1 MTSDLPYWSTE
12 FRLLRQQP
20 ALLSL
25 RDASGQTPLDL
36 VRRSFAPPEL
46 PLLLQKTAPVA
57 VHQESLV
64 GTIAGMFAVD
74 AVLLVSLYMCILLCP
89 HTQTSFLLPVAV
101 PCFEEG

>member
-46 PLLLQKTAPVA
+46 RLLLQKTAPVA

-74 AVLLVSLYMCILLCP
+74 AVLFCILLSP
-89 HTQTSFLLPVAV
+89 HKQTSFLLLVAV